1 MLDINPS
8 IYSLIIFALL
18 TLLQSISYLLKNRF
32 AVPGSLRVIWIF
44 FLVITISEWVSFT
57 FALWII
63 ALLAFYALRE
73 FFSLV
78 DIRLEDR
85 FGILISYLSIP
96 FMFYLIQIDWYGLFI
111 IAIPVYTFLTVPF
124 FVALGRKSRG
134 IVFSVGVLDFGLFFY
149 VFCMGHI
156 CYIIYFSERM
166 AMLMIM
172 AVAIVD
178 FILRYIKS
186 KHYRLKL
193 LLQIICICSL
203 FMITTEWSG
212 IPLIHSAA
220 LGVIIPILACI
231 GFFTLKE
238 IEQDLGI
245 RTERLQPGRGKAIE
259 ALKLYLYTAPVFF
272 HYLRWFLKWGDLS

>member
-1 MLDINPS
+1 MLGIDPS

-18 TLLQSISYLLKNRF
+18 TLLQIISYFVKDRI
-32 AVPGSLRVIWIF
+32 AVHGSLRVMWVL
-44 FLVITISEWVSFT
+44 FLVITLSEWVSFT
-57 FALWII
+57 ISLWII

-111 IAIPVYTFLTVPF
+111 IAIPVYTFLIMPF

-156 CYIIYFSERM
+156 GYLIYFSERM
-166 AMLMIM
+166 AMLMII
-172 AVAIVD
+172 AVAVND
-178 FILRYIKS
+178 SILRYIKS
-186 KHYRLKL
+186 THYRVKL

-203 FMITTEWSG
+203 FMITSGWSG
-212 IPLIHSAA
+212 IPLIHTAA

-238 IEQDLGI
+238 LEHDLGI
-245 RTERLQPGRGKAIE
+245 RSERLQPGRGKTIE

-272 HYLRWFLKWGDLS
+272 HYLRWFLKWGDLQ